1 MIPGIAG
8 AGVLLSPGC
17 SVVMVFL
24 LVLLGYSVSSD
35 TAGDVGSGVVGLAGL
50 VSPKVRSMAFPN
62 SDTVMS
68 LSVRSISPS
77 LSCRNAVLSCG

>member
-24 LVLLGYSVSSD
+24 RVLFGYSVSSD

-50 VSPKVRSMAFPN
+50 VSPKV
-62 SDTVMS
+62 
-68 LSVRSISPS
+68 
-77 LSCRNAVLSCG
+77 